1 MINWTWANAE
11 ENQEGK
17 MNTIHIN
24 YIFHS
29 WHTLLDLLNRCTRLR
44 DLGIEEKLKIME
56 KDLSRDVRDRAST
69 ALNQL
74 REVLA
79 KNDM

>member
-11 ENQEGK
+11 ENQE
-17 MNTIHIN
+17 
-24 YIFHS
+24 
-29 WHTLLDLLNRCTRLR
+29 DLLSRCRRLR
-44 DLGIEEKLKIME
+44 DLGIEDKLKLME
-56 KDLSRDVRDRAST
+56 KDSSRDVRDRAST

-79 KNDM
+79 KNATA